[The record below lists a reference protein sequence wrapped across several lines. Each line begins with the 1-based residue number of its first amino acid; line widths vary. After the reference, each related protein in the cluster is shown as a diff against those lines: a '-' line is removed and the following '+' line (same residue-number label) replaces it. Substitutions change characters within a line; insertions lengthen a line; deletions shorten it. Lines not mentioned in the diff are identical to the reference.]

1 MTLAA
6 AALSV
11 RPLTAAPL
19 AARLRM
25 MRLLAR
31 GVVATR
37 RTGVVVD
44 RDRVYADDQEEDTC
58 RHFCSHFELLGAV
71 RFYAVGKISRY
82 LEARVVPP
90 AGGGMMAAG
99 GGMMA

>member
-31 GVVATR
+31 GAVAAIETTLTR
-37 RTGVVVD
+37 AAARSIATSLLVL
-44 RDRVYADDQEEDTC
+44 RV
-58 RHFCSHFELLGAV
+58 R
-71 RFYAVGKISRY
+71 
-82 LEARVVPP
+82 AR
-90 AGGGMMAAG
+90 GEGEG
-99 GGMMA
+99 